1 NDQSKIFLQR
11 RHGSDHYHVRKL
23 AACWTT
29 ANCCYNYLDT
39 GGRYD
44 PSADSWAA
52 TTTTN
57 APSLRVTHTTVLTGS
72 EMIVWGGA
80 YQDPFSF
87 VLLNT
92 GGRYNPS
99 TDSWTTTSSN
109 NAPHPRYMHT
119 EVSTGNEMMI

>member
-1 NDQSKIFLQR
+1 M
-11 RHGSDHYHVRKL
+11 RKL
-23 AACWTT
+23 AASWTT

-72 EMIVWGGA
+72 EMIVWGAECDKNKLPGN
-80 YQDPFSF
+80 S
-87 VLLNT
+87 
-92 GGRYNPS
+92 
-99 TDSWTTTSSN
+99 DSQVQL
-109 NAPHPRYMHT
+109 H
-119 EVSTGNEMMI
+119 G

>member
-1 NDQSKIFLQR
+1 M
-11 RHGSDHYHVRKL
+11 RKL
-23 AACWTT
+23 AASSTT

-72 EMIVWGGA
+72 EMIVWGADVTRTSYKGIVIRK
-80 YQDPFSF
+80 F
-87 VLLNT
+87 N
-92 GGRYNPS
+92 S
-99 TDSWTTTSSN
+99 TVKI
-109 NAPHPRYMHT
+109 
-119 EVSTGNEMMI
+119 E